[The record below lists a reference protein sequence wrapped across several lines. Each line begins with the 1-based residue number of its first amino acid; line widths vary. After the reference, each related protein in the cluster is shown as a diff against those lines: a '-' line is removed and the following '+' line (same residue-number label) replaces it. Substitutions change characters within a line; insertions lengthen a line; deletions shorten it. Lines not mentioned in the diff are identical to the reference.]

1 VASPSPNSRLLFW
14 IIAPGIGFASSML
27 VAFLTLAFARWIG
40 WPDLGGAVVGVGLVA
55 VWEAGTV
62 RQTLGQRSFV
72 WVQAFLVLPA
82 FLLGTSGLAVNLV
95 PGGTWLMPMLLSL
108 LVPAA
113 FAAWAAFKLGA
124 RPERNHAIAASFW
137 LIVAIIGMP
146 VTRDLDSAYRLL
158 ALSGTLTAAVINLL
172 LGMLWPWMHDNRDSR
187 LLGLFPWLLPVLL
200 AESVSAQRKAPPV
213 DAPKAAAPAP
223 AAPGSAPTDG
233 VVTPRSTEDDER
245 FTTSKTGPSPTLPA
259 NAKVISAA
267 ALRMRRKR
275 RPSGR

>member
-1 VASPSPNSRLLFW
+1 MATPSPNSRLLFW
-14 IIAPGIGFASSML
+14 VIAPVVGFVSSML

-55 VWEAGTV
+55 VWEAGLV
-62 RQTLGQRSFV
+62 RQTLGKPGYV
-72 WVQAFLVLPA
+72 WAQAFLILPA

-95 PGGTWLMPMLLSL
+95 PGGTWLMPMLLAL

-113 FAAWAAFKLGA
+113 FCAWAAFRLGA
-124 RPERNHAIAASFW
+124 RPERNHAIAVSFW

-172 LGMLWPWMHDNRDSR
+172 LGMLRPWMHDNRDIR

-200 AESVSAQRKAPPV
+200 TESVSAQRKAEPAPV
-213 DAPKAAAPAP
+213 PAAAATPQAAKAEAP
-223 AAPGSAPTDG
+223 IET
-233 VVTPRSTEDDER
+233 VVAPRSTEDDER
-245 FTTSKTGPSPTLPA
+245 FSHSKSGPTPTLPA

-275 RPSGR
+275 RPSR